1 VDEVLGD
8 EDRRIALGRFGDADR
23 LDRRQPDR
31 LEMAKDGELPRPD
44 VTRKLLKGVLAVVDD
59 EESDEVS
66 RRADGQ
72 LLEVELVRSPFRE
85 RELPRQIEQPI
96 ALFAKAKTREPRQE
110 GRVARQVGQ
119 SRFRR

>member
-1 VDEVLGD
+1 VGEVLGD
-8 EDRRIALGRFGDADR
+8 EDGGIALGRFGDADG

-31 LEMAKDGELPRPD
+31 LEMPKDGELPRSD
-44 VTRKLLKGVLAVVDD
+44 VARKLLQGVLPVVDD

-66 RRADGQ
+66 RRPDGQ
-72 LLEVELVRSPFRE
+72 LLEVELVRSPLRE

-96 ALFAKAKTREPRQE
+96 ALFAKAKTGEPRQE
-110 GRVARQVGQ
+110 SRVARQVGQ